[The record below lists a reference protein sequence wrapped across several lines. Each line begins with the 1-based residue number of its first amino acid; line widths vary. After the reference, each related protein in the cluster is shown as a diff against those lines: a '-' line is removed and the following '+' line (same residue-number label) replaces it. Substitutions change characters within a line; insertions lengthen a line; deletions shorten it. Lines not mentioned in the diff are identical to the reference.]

1 MNILNWFNPARW
13 LMLLAAV
20 AALTLGYI
28 AWADHIGDVREAQ
41 VVAKIEKQ
49 RAEENARNAQITA
62 DLQKRKDDA
71 LTEANTRALANKA
84 AADRLAAVN
93 RGLRNE
99 LADQRRDLST
109 ASLDAVRKYAATAN
123 AVFGECSAEVERLAG
138 EAAGHA
144 SDSMMYQ
151 HAWPK

>member
-1 MNILNWFNPARW
+1 MSWLSPTRW
-13 LMLLAAV
+13 LLIGGLFLALV
-20 AALTLGYI
+20 LGYS
-28 AWADHIGDVREAQ
+28 AWADHIGDKREAQ
-41 VVAKIEKQ
+41 VVAKIEKL
-49 RAEENARNAQITA
+49 RAAENSRNAQITA

-93 RGLRNE
+93 RGLRND

-109 ASLDAVRKYAATAN
+109 GSLDAVRKYAATAN

-144 SDSMMYQ
+144 SDSLMYQ
-151 HAWPK
+151 RAWPK

>member
-1 MNILNWFNPARW
+1 MSWLSPTRW
-13 LMLLAAV
+13 LLILAAV
-20 AALTLGYI
+20 AALALGYF

-41 VVAKIEKQ
+41 VIAKLEKL
-49 RAEENARNAQITA
+49 RAAENARNAQITA

-71 LTEANTRALANKA
+71 LLEANTRAIANKA
-84 AADRLAAVN
+84 AADKLAAVN

-99 LADQRRDLST
+99 LADQRGNLST

-151 HAWPK
+151 ASWPK